1 MTEIKIHKTQESD
14 ITTVLLMENDI
25 ENSRFIFPNS
35 KEEHLAL
42 LKDDNVEHLL
52 LSENNNTIGFVILA
66 GIKNKNRNVEFRR
79 IVIKAKGKGFGRK
92 AIQKLKQYSF
102 EMLNCHRFWLDV
114 LETNKRARY
123 LYQSEGFKEE
133 GTLRDCIV
141 IDNEY
146 ASLIVMS
153 ILEDEYKNNSTKY
166 DSNNI

>member
-1 MTEIKIHKTQESD
+1 MTEIKIHKTQEPD

-79 IVIKAKGKGFGRK
+79 IVIKDKGKGFGRK
-92 AIQKLKQYSF
+92 VIQKLKQYSF
-102 EMLNCHRFWLDV
+102 EKLNCHRFWLDV
-114 LETNKRARY
+114 LETI
-123 LYQSEGFKEE
+123 KELD
-133 GTLRDCIV
+133 TYINQKDFRKK
-141 IDNEY
+141 
-146 ASLIVMS
+146 AH
-153 ILEDEYKNNSTKY
+153 
-166 DSNNI
+166 